1 MQPRKKLEFVSG
13 NRVWK
18 WIKAGRKLRGGKVC
32 GWSMNVHRKAD
43 AGVCGAEWWKPER
56 RLLVARL
63 DGVAGRRRQ
72 GVPRNNI
79 NGELDEVK

>member
-1 MQPRKKLEFVSG
+1 
-13 NRVWK
+13 
-18 WIKAGRKLRGGKVC
+18 
-32 GWSMNVHRKAD
+32 MNVHRKAD

-63 DGVAGRRRQ
+63 NGVTGRRRQ